1 MSAVEVRLLAKPRI
15 RKLHGYWRV
24 SAVPVKWLRLRPCEK
39 RRWVKAHEFV
49 TRMNAEGLG

>member
-1 MSAVEVRLLAKPRI
+1 MSAVEVCSLAKPRI

-49 TRMNAEGLG
+49 TRMNAEGPG